1 MHASPRQQDSERSGR
16 GVVLAGAVAV
26 VLVGGYLVLGMPGM
40 DHSGESMAEMD
51 HNSSVELRALSTREF
66 GARISDGD
74 SFVVNVHVPVDD
86 RILGTDES
94 IAFDAIVAS
103 DRLPADKDES
113 ILLYCES
120 GRMSDTAGRAL
131 AEAGYTDVSH
141 LVGGLEAWRRAGLEL
156 APHPQLAR

>member
-1 MHASPRQQDSERSGR
+1 MHVSPRQQDSERSGR
-16 GVVLAGAVAV
+16 GVVLAGVVAV
-26 VLVGGYLVLGMPGM
+26 VLLGGYLGLGMPGM

-51 HNSSVELRALSTREF
+51 HNSSVDLRALSPRKFE
-66 GARISDGD
+66 ARISDGD

-86 RILGTDES
+86 RIVGTDES

-103 DRLPADKDES
+103 GRLPADKGKS

-131 AEAGYTDVSH
+131 VEAGYTDVGH
-141 LVGGLEAWRRAGLEL
+141 LAGGLEAWRRAGLEL
-156 APHPQLAR
+156 VPQPQLAR